1 MAAPLHPLPRLQQL
15 AREHRHTVKVLAGVI
30 GRSESYMRRRI
41 TADTYLLD
49 LPIEELTLLA
59 DFYGVSVEE
68 LGG

>member
-1 MAAPLHPLPRLQQL
+1 MAAPLHPLPRLHQL
-15 AREHRHTVKVLAGVI
+15 ARANSTSVKVLAGVI
-30 GRSESYMRRRI
+30 GRSESYMRRRF

-59 DFYGVSVEE
+59 AFYGVPVSE